1 MNISDDEQIENV
13 YNTATISDPNT
24 PSNIEE
30 ALRGN
35 ENEAWKNQQNKKSSI
50 L

>member
-13 YNTATISDPNT
+13 YNTATISDPNI
-24 PSNIEE
+24 SLNIEE

-35 ENEAWKNQQNKKSSI
+35 KKEAWKKSTI

>member
-1 MNISDDEQIENV
+1 MQPDETWISNNISENEQVESV
-13 YNTATISDPNT
+13 YNTATILDPNT

-35 ENEAWKNQQNKKSSI
+35 EKEAWN
-50 L
+50 